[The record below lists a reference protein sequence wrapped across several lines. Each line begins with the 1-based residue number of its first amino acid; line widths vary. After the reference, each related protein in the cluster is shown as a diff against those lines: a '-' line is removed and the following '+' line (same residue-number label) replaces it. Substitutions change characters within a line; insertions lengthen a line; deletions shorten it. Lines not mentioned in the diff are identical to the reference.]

1 VSKLRYARQFGI
13 IITISL
19 MGELLRKLL
28 PFSMPGSIYG
38 LIIILIALCT
48 GVLKVEEVK
57 GASDF
62 LLEIMPILFIP
73 STVGL
78 MESWGIL
85 KEILIPVLIVCI
97 FGTVIVMGVTG
108 QITQLVI
115 NKTNRKSKINGE
127 YKNNMLKDSVNGQ
140 KSVQDREDER
150 FEQYR

>member
-1 VSKLRYARQFGI
+1 MRYARQFGI

>member
-1 VSKLRYARQFGI
+1 
-13 IITISL
+13 

>member
-1 VSKLRYARQFGI
+1 MRYARQFGI

-108 QITQLVI
+108 RITQLVI
-115 NKTNRKSKINGE
+115 NKTNRNSRMNGE
-127 YKNNMLKDSVNGQ
+127 YKNSMRKDSVNGQ
-140 KSVQDREDER
+140 KSIQDREDE
-150 FEQYR
+150 

>member
-1 VSKLRYARQFGI
+1 MRYARQFGI

-19 MGELLRKLL
+19 MGELLSKLL
-28 PFSMPGSIYG
+28 PCSMPGSICG

>member
-1 VSKLRYARQFGI
+1 
-13 IITISL
+13 

-108 QITQLVI
+108 RITQLVI
-115 NKTNRKSKINGE
+115 NKTNRNSRMNGE
-127 YKNNMLKDSVNGQ
+127 YKNSMRKDSVNGQ
-140 KSVQDREDER
+140 KSIQDREDE
-150 FEQYR
+150 